1 VKLLSN
7 EMDERK
13 EQIISAVQNI
23 SASAVE
29 TSAGTEQVSA
39 SANEQLKSIET
50 VSEKAKDLNAIAD
63 ALKDEMKKFTI

>member
-1 VKLLSN
+1 MN
-7 EMDERK
+7 ERK
-13 EQIISAVQNI
+13 EQIIGVVQNI

-39 SANEQLKSIET
+39 SANEQINSIET

-63 ALKDEMKKFTI
+63 ALRGEMKKFTI